1 VKTLIRWLTQIR
13 LLSIIAGEIGVVK
26 TVLEAKSKTMSRTFP
41 LRKIRN
47 IGIIAH
53 IDAGKTTVTERILY
67 HTGRT
72 YRIGGV
78 DEGTAVM
85 DWMQQERERGI
96 TITSAATTCHWNRHR
111 INIIDTPGHVDFTA
125 EVERSLRVLDGGVV
139 ILDAVAGVEAQSEA
153 VWRQANKYHV
163 ARICF
168 VNKMDRIGA
177 DFYHTVSMIE
187 GRLRAKVLPIQLPL
201 GTEDSLRGIIDLVE
215 NKAVAFPDE
224 PQLTPVEG
232 PIPESDEA
240 NVANYR
246 QALLEKLAQSDD
258 EIMLLYL
265 DGQEIPVSQ
274 LKAAIRKLTISNQI
288 VPILCGSALR
298 GKGIR
303 PLLDAIVAYLPS
315 PLDIPPIHAIDPRN
329 GEEVL
334 CQASDDDPFS
344 ALAFKT
350 VSDPF
355 MGKLTYL
362 RVYSGKAKF
371 GAQVLNVTKGKK
383 ERLGRLYFMHAN
395 HREEVDELDTGSIV
409 ATVGL
414 KETSTGD
421 TLCDIAQPVLF
432 EPIRFPEPV
441 LSMAIEPK
449 SKADEDKL
457 DDTLAKLVSE
467 DPSFKVYHDSETGQS
482 LISGMGEL
490 HLEVLVERM
499 SREFGVRISVGKPR
513 VAYKETITLPVESE
527 GKFVRQSGGKG
538 QYGHVWLRLEPG
550 KRGSGFQFSDQ
561 TRSGVIPK
569 EFIPS
574 VEVGVK
580 EALET
585 GGRAGYP
592 VVDVE
597 VALYDGSFHEVDSSE
612 LAFRIAGSIGIR
624 NGIAKAKP
632 ILLEPIMKMEILA
645 PAQFLGDIIGDLN
658 SRRARI
664 DGIETQQDSC
674 VIQCFVP
681 LGETFGFATS
691 LRSLSQG
698 RATYS
703 MEFCGYEDVPAGLTG
718 QIMSRTM
725 VAR

>member
-1 VKTLIRWLTQIR
+1 MLIGWLRQIR
-13 LLSIIAGEIGVVK
+13 PLSITVGEIGAVK
-26 TVLEAKSKTMSRTFP
+26 AVLEAKGKIMSRSFP
-41 LRKIRN
+41 LGKIRN

-72 YRIGGV
+72 YKIGGV

-96 TITSAATTCHWNRHR
+96 TITSAATTCHWDQHR

-153 VWRQANKYHV
+153 VWRQADKYHV

-168 VNKMDRIGA
+168 INKMDRIGA
-177 DFYHTVSMIE
+177 DFYHTVTMLE
-187 GRLRAKVLPIQLPL
+187 GRLRAKVLLIQLPL
-201 GTEDSLRGIIDLVE
+201 GTEDSLQGVIDLVE
-215 NKAVAFPDE
+215 DKAVTFPDD
-224 PQLTPVEG
+224 PQLMPVEEA
-232 PIPESDEA
+232 IPESDKA
-240 NVANYR
+240 SAANYR
-246 QALLEKLAQSDD
+246 QALIEKLAQSNDQ
-258 EIMLLYL
+258 IMLLYL
-265 DGQEIPVSQ
+265 EGQEIPVSL
-274 LKAAIRKLTISNQI
+274 LKAAIRKLTISNHI

-315 PLDIPPIHAIDPRN
+315 PLDIPLIYAIDPRN
-329 GEEVL
+329 GEEIFR
-334 CQASDDDPFS
+334 QASDDEPFS

-355 MGKLTYL
+355 MGRLTYL
-362 RVYSGKAKF
+362 RVYSGKVKF
-371 GAQVLNVTKGKK
+371 GAQVLNATEGKK

-395 HREEVDELDTGSIV
+395 RREEVDEVDTGSIV

-414 KETSTGD
+414 KGTSTGD
-421 TLCDIAQPVLF
+421 TLCDTGHPVLF
-432 EPIRFPEPV
+432 EPIHFPEPV

-449 SKADEDKL
+449 GKVDEDKL
-457 DDTLAKLVSE
+457 DDTLTKLVSE
-467 DPSFKVYHDSETGQS
+467 DPSFKVYHDSETGQA

-499 SREFGVRISVGKPR
+499 SREFGVKINVGKPR
-513 VAYKETITLPVESE
+513 VAYKETITMPVESE
-527 GKFVRQSGGKG
+527 GRFVRQSGGKG

-550 KRGSGFQFSDQ
+550 ERGSGLQFSDQ

-574 VEVGVK
+574 VEMGVK

-585 GGRAGYP
+585 GGLAGYP
-592 VVDVE
+592 VVDVK

-612 LAFRIAGSIGIR
+612 LAFKIAGSIAVK
-624 NGIAKAKP
+624 NSIAKAKP
-632 ILLEPIMKMEILA
+632 ILLEPIMKAEILA

-674 VIQCFVP
+674 VIHYFIP
-681 LGETFGFATS
+681 LGETFGFATG

-698 RATYS
+698 RATYT
-703 MEFCGYEDVPAGLTG
+703 MEFCRYEEVPASLTE
-718 QIMSRTM
+718 QITARTK